1 MMKQLGM
8 LIVGALL
15 LARLAAPAF
24 GAAPG
29 PSVVVFFDNGK
40 AYLNDSDKD
49 KLHRLF
55 KAYDVRRSGR
65 VFVLGYTD
73 SRGDRQY
80 NYRLSRKRAQSV
92 RREIIDSF
100 GIDAT
105 IVMALGKGPENPI
118 ADNAKADGRA
128 RNRRAEV
135 YLANVTARKPR
146 RIYGPNDPHLSKIND
161 HIKAADDLIRRR
173 QFNDALNRLKQAHA
187 LGGDH
192 YADWHTA
199 MGIAGFYADVPA
211 ESVKAHLAT
220 ALGLDPYHYKARE
233 FLSRIEARQ
242 LVASGKITRKMGRSV
257 NDAIAVTTSV
267 QEYEFLQLFGMQPLS
282 HRKLDH
288 RPLVVWDCENPKG
301 KRVTYYFDH
310 SQTFSWAFVQASGNT
325 PQLNMQRTPA
335 TDIKAAAA
343 EKGARQLPP
352 VSANDESQQ
361 PESDLAQNPQRVWQ
375 SILFK

>member
-1 MMKQLGM
+1 MMKQLGL

-15 LARLAAPAF
+15 LAPLAAPAF

-29 PSVVVFFDNGK
+29 PSVVVHFGNGK
-40 AYLNDSDKD
+40 AYLNDTDKD
-49 KLHRLF
+49 ELHRLF
-55 KAYDVRRSGR
+55 KAYDVRKSGR

-73 SRGDRQY
+73 SRGNRQY
-80 NYRLSRKRAQSV
+80 NYSLSRKRAQSV

-135 YLANVTARKPR
+135 YLANVTPHKPK
-146 RIYGPNDPHLSKIND
+146 RIYGPNDPNLSKIND

-173 QFNDALNRLKQAHA
+173 QFNDALYRLKQAHA

-199 MGIAGFYADVPA
+199 MGIAGFYAGVPA

-220 ALGLDPYHYKARE
+220 ALTIDPYYYKARE
-233 FLSRIEARQ
+233 FFSRIEARQ
-242 LVASGKITRKMGRSV
+242 LVAAGKITRKMGRSAK
-257 NDAIAVTTSV
+257 DAIAVTTSV
-267 QEYEFLQLFGMQPLS
+267 QEYEFLHLFGMQPLS

-288 RPLVVWDCENPKG
+288 RPVVAWECETPKG
-301 KRVTYYFDH
+301 QRMTYYFNH
-310 SQTFSWAFVQASGNT
+310 SQTFSWAFELTTNEAD
-325 PQLNMQRTPA
+325 P
-335 TDIKAAAA
+335 K
-343 EKGARQLPP
+343 P
-352 VSANDESQQ
+352 VSRTATPEILPSAHRLPAQKHNHSDAAVDSQK
-361 PESDLAQNPQRVWQ
+361 PMAEGLGKPQRIWQ